1 MCLIPKFLLADVEH
15 SNVPALGLSSTQLH
29 YEGFEPTY
37 EPGDNRAVDLSP
49 SVSVACRLTVAVLTS
64 PELPEVDDVPKPL
77 FALERVQY
85 TLPAPLVSLV
95 VSSNTLVMGLS
106 DNRLVMLELTREQ
119 YLSIIQIPR
128 KSPEITIYKMFFDPS
143 GRHLLVTTTQGE
155 TWYIYAPSKKPKH
168 LKSWKMVIESVAWN
182 RSALL
187 ASSQGTSS
195 REILIGAKNGTIYE
209 ALLDGAEDLFKST
222 DRYLQPVFSMP
233 EKQPI
238 TGLRFD
244 MFPPLDPKKA
254 LVIATT
260 PTRIYQFV
268 GAPDRKGDEGKVFTG
283 LFASYRDA
291 TPSKPWVLS
300 VRWDLL
306 TCTRD
311 SRTSRTDP
319 EL

>member
-1 MCLIPKFLLADVEH
+1 M
-15 SNVPALGLSSTQLH
+15 PALGLSSTQLQ
-29 YEGFEPTY
+29 YEGFEQTY

-49 SVSVACRLTVAVLTS
+49 SVSATRRLTPVVSTI
-64 PELPEVDDVPKPL
+64 PQLPGVDDTPKPL
-77 FALERVQY
+77 YNLERVQY
-85 TLPAPLVSLV
+85 TLPAPLVALV

-128 KSPEITIYKMFFDPS
+128 KPTEMTIYKMFFDPS
-143 GRHLLVTTTQGE
+143 GRHLLVTSTQGE
-155 TWYIYAPSKKPKH
+155 TWYMYIPSKKPKH
-168 LKSWKMVIESVAWN
+168 LKSWKMVIESVAWS

-187 ASSQGTSS
+187 ASSQGTSTSS
-195 REILIGAKNGTIYE
+195 REILIGAKSGTIYE

-222 DRYLQPVFSMP
+222 DRYLHPVFSMP

-254 LVIATT
+254 LVVATT

-268 GAPDRKGDEGKVFTG
+268 GAPERKGDEGKVFTS

-291 TPSKPWVLS
+291 TPSVFSEFLAMWC
-300 VRWDLL
+300 DFL
-306 TCTRD
+306 TRIRD
-311 SRTSRTDP
+311 S
-319 EL
+319 

>member
-1 MCLIPKFLLADVEH
+1 M
-15 SNVPALGLSSTQLH
+15 S
-29 YEGFEPTY
+29 
-37 EPGDNRAVDLSP
+37 
-49 SVSVACRLTVAVLTS
+49 
-64 PELPEVDDVPKPL
+64 KPL
-77 FALERVQY
+77 FSLERVQY
-85 TLPAPLVSLV
+85 TLPAPLVALV

-106 DNRLVMLELTREQ
+106 DNRLVMLELMREQ

-128 KSPEITIYKMFFDPS
+128 KPTEMTIYKMFFDPS
-143 GRHLLVTTTQGE
+143 GRHLLVTSTQGE
-155 TWYIYAPSKKPKH
+155 TWYIYIPSKKPKH

-195 REILIGAKNGTIYE
+195 REILIGAKSGTIYE

-222 DRYLQPVFSMP
+222 DRYLQSVFSMP

-254 LVIATT
+254 LVVATT

-268 GAPDRKGDEGKVFTG
+268 GAPEKKGDEGKVFTS

-291 TPSKPWVLS
+291 TPSTLS
-300 VRWDLL
+300 QDFLSMWCDLL
-306 TCTRD
+306 IRIRD
-311 SRTSRTDP
+311 PRASRADP

>member
-1 MCLIPKFLLADVEH
+1 M
-15 SNVPALGLSSTQLH
+15 Q

-49 SVSVACRLTVAVLTS
+49 SVSATRHLVAHVLTTL
-64 PELPEVDDVPKPL
+64 ELPEVDDTPKPL
-77 FALERVQY
+77 FSLERVQY
-85 TLPAPLVSLV
+85 TLPAPLVALV

-119 YLSIIQIPR
+119 YLSIVQIHR
-128 KSPEITIYKMFFDPS
+128 KPSEMTIYKMFFDPS
-143 GRHLLVTTTQGE
+143 GRHLLVTSTQGE
-155 TWYIYAPSKKPKH
+155 TWYIYIPSKKPKH
-168 LKSWKMVIESVAWN
+168 LKSWKMIIESVAWN

-195 REILIGAKNGTIYE
+195 REVLIGARSGTIYE

-254 LVIATT
+254 LVVATT

-268 GAPDRKGDEGKVFTG
+268 GAPERKGDEGKVFTS

-291 TPSKPWVLS
+291 TPSMFSLILRLVVLFT
-300 VRWDLL
+300 DLY
-306 TCTRD
+306 
-311 SRTSRTDP
+311 
-319 EL
+319 

>member
-1 MCLIPKFLLADVEH
+1 M
-15 SNVPALGLSSTQLH
+15 Q

-49 SVSVACRLTVAVLTS
+49 SVSATRHLVAHVLTTL
-64 PELPEVDDVPKPL
+64 ELPEVDDAPKPL
-77 FALERVQY
+77 FSLERVQY
-85 TLPAPLVSLV
+85 TLPAPLVALV

-119 YLSIIQIPR
+119 YLSIVQIHR
-128 KSPEITIYKMFFDPS
+128 KPSEMTIYKMFFDPS
-143 GRHLLVTTTQGE
+143 GRHLLVTSTQGE
-155 TWYIYAPSKKPKH
+155 TWYIYIPSKKPKH
-168 LKSWKMVIESVAWN
+168 LKSWKMIIESVAWN

-195 REILIGAKNGTIYE
+195 REVLIGARSGTIYE

-254 LVIATT
+254 LVVATT

-268 GAPDRKGDEGKVFTG
+268 GAPERKGDEGKVFTS

-291 TPSKPWVLS
+291 TPSMFSRILRLVVLFT
-300 VRWDLL
+300 DLY
-306 TCTRD
+306 
-311 SRTSRTDP
+311 
-319 EL
+319 

>member
-1 MCLIPKFLLADVEH
+1 M
-15 SNVPALGLSSTQLH
+15 Q

-49 SVSVACRLTVAVLTS
+49 SVSATRHLVAHVLTTL
-64 PELPEVDDVPKPL
+64 ELPGVDDTPKPL
-77 FALERVQY
+77 FSLERVQY
-85 TLPAPLVSLV
+85 TLPAPLVALV

-119 YLSIIQIPR
+119 YLSIVQIHR
-128 KSPEITIYKMFFDPS
+128 KPSEMTIYKMFFDPS
-143 GRHLLVTTTQGE
+143 GRHLLVTSTQGE
-155 TWYIYAPSKKPKH
+155 TWYIYIPSKKPKH
-168 LKSWKMVIESVAWN
+168 LKSWKMIIESVAWN

-195 REILIGAKNGTIYE
+195 REVLIGARSGTIYE

-254 LVIATT
+254 LVVATT

-268 GAPDRKGDEGKVFTG
+268 GAPERKGDEGKVFTS

-291 TPSKPWVLS
+291 TPSMFSRILRLVVLFT
-300 VRWDLL
+300 DLY
-306 TCTRD
+306 
-311 SRTSRTDP
+311 
-319 EL
+319 

>member
-1 MCLIPKFLLADVEH
+1 M
-15 SNVPALGLSSTQLH
+15 NVPALGLSSAQLR

-37 EPGDNRAVDLSP
+37 EPGDNRAVDLGP
-49 SVSVACRLTVAVLTS
+49 SVSAACCLVEAILTI
-64 PELPEVDDVPKPL
+64 PELPDVNDTPKPL
-77 FALERVQY
+77 FSLERVQY
-85 TLPAPLVSLV
+85 TLPAPLVALV

-128 KSPEITIYKMFFDPS
+128 KPTEMTIYKMFFDPS
-143 GRHLLVTTTQGE
+143 GRHLLVTSTQGE
-155 TWYIYAPSKKPKH
+155 TWYIYTPSKKPKH

-187 ASSQGTSS
+187 ASSQGTSTSS
-195 REILIGAKNGTIYE
+195 REILIGARNGTIYE

-222 DRYLQPVFSMP
+222 DRYLQSVFSMP

-254 LVIATT
+254 LVAATT
-260 PTRIYQFV
+260 PMRIYQFI
-268 GAPDRKGDEGKVFTG
+268 GAPEKKGDEGKVFTS

-291 TPSKPWVLS
+291 TPSMFSQNSSP
-300 VRWDLL
+300 RGAIY
-306 TCTRD
+306 
-311 SRTSRTDP
+311 
-319 EL
+319 

>member
-1 MCLIPKFLLADVEH
+1 M
-15 SNVPALGLSSTQLH
+15 Q

-49 SVSVACRLTVAVLTS
+49 SVSATRHLVAHVLTTL
-64 PELPEVDDVPKPL
+64 ELPEVDDTLKPL
-77 FALERVQY
+77 FSLERVQY
-85 TLPAPLVSLV
+85 TLPAPLVALV

-119 YLSIIQIPR
+119 YLSIVQIHR
-128 KSPEITIYKMFFDPS
+128 KPSEMTIYKMFFDPS
-143 GRHLLVTTTQGE
+143 GRHLLVTSTQGE
-155 TWYIYAPSKKPKH
+155 TWYIYIPSKKPKH
-168 LKSWKMVIESVAWN
+168 LKSWKMIIESVAWN

-195 REILIGAKNGTIYE
+195 REVLIGARSGTIYE

-238 TGLRFD
+238 MGLRFD

-254 LVIATT
+254 LVVATT

-268 GAPDRKGDEGKVFTG
+268 GAPERKGDEGKVFTS

-291 TPSKPWVLS
+291 TPSMFSRILRLVVLFT
-300 VRWDLL
+300 DLY
-306 TCTRD
+306 
-311 SRTSRTDP
+311 
-319 EL
+319 

>member
-1 MCLIPKFLLADVEH
+1 M
-15 SNVPALGLSSTQLH
+15 PALGLSSAQLK

-37 EPGDNRAVDLSP
+37 EPGDNRAVDLGP
-49 SVSVACRLTVAVLTS
+49 SVSTTRCLAAPVLTTL
-64 PELPEVDDVPKPL
+64 ELPEVDDMPKPL
-77 FALERVQY
+77 FSLERVQY
-85 TLPAPLVSLV
+85 TLPAPLVALV

-119 YLSIIQIPR
+119 YLSIVKIPR
-128 KSPEITIYKMFFDPS
+128 KPNEMTIHKMFFDPS
-143 GRHLLVTTTQGE
+143 GRHLLVTSTQGE
-155 TWYIYAPSKKPKH
+155 TWYIYLPSKKPKH
-168 LKSWKMVIESVAWN
+168 LKSWKMIIESVAWN

-187 ASSQGTSS
+187 ASSQGTSTSS
-195 REILIGAKNGTIYE
+195 REVLIGARSGTIYE

-254 LVIATT
+254 LVVATT
-260 PTRIYQFV
+260 PARIYQFV
-268 GAPDRKGDEGKVFTG
+268 GAPERKGDEGKVFTG

-291 TPSKPWVLS
+291 TPSALS
-300 VRWDLL
+300 RILGYVVASA
-306 TCTRD
+306 D
-311 SRTSRTDP
+311 SY
-319 EL
+319 

>member
-1 MCLIPKFLLADVEH
+1 MLK
-15 SNVPALGLSSTQLH
+15 
-29 YEGFEPTY
+29 
-37 EPGDNRAVDLSP
+37 
-49 SVSVACRLTVAVLTS
+49 
-64 PELPEVDDVPKPL
+64 LPEVQATPKPL
-77 FALERVQY
+77 FSVERVQY
-85 TLPAPLVSLV
+85 TLPAPLVTLV

-128 KSPEITIYKMFFDPS
+128 KPTEMAIYKMFFDPS
-143 GRHLLVTTTQGE
+143 GRHLLVTSTQGE
-155 TWYIYAPSKKPKH
+155 TWYIYVPSKKPKH

-187 ASSQGTSS
+187 ASSQGASTSS
-195 REILIGAKNGTIYE
+195 REILIGAKSGTIYE

-254 LVIATT
+254 LVVATT

-268 GAPDRKGDEGKVFTG
+268 GAPERKGDEGKVFTS

-291 TPSKPWVLS
+291 TPSMFPQKSSPCDT
-300 VRWDLL
+300 VR
-306 TCTRD
+306 
-311 SRTSRTDP
+311 
-319 EL
+319 

>member
-1 MCLIPKFLLADVEH
+1 MPV
-15 SNVPALGLSSTQLH
+15 LGLSSAPLQ

-49 SVSVACRLTVAVLTS
+49 SVSATRRLAVPALTAL
-64 PELPEVDDVPKPL
+64 ELPEVNDTLKPL
-77 FALERVQY
+77 FSLERVQY
-85 TLPAPLVSLV
+85 TLPAPLVALV

-119 YLSIIQIPR
+119 YLSIVQINR
-128 KSPEITIYKMFFDPS
+128 KPSEMTIYKMFFDPS
-143 GRHLLVTTTQGE
+143 GRHLLVTSTQGE
-155 TWYIYAPSKKPKH
+155 TWYIYIPSKKPKQ
-168 LKSWKMVIESVAWN
+168 LKSWKMIIESVAWN

-195 REILIGAKNGTIYE
+195 REVLIGARNGTIYE

-254 LVIATT
+254 LVVATT

-268 GAPDRKGDEGKVFTG
+268 GAPERKGDEGKVFTS

-291 TPSKPWVLS
+291 TPSMLS
-300 VRWDLL
+300 RILRHAVPV
-306 TCTRD
+306 TD
-311 SRTSRTDP
+311 SY
-319 EL
+319 